1 MSTKFSLLAL
11 SFVLLCLAQTHAQQD
26 PACEYPQVNILS
38 DADPIYPSWTPI
50 APCANDKTLWDPS
63 VLWDDYAQLYRLF
76 FTRWNGCTQHM
87 HIYTTESTDGL
98 IWDGELHDIH
108 DPTKEPSWGQGIM
121 NNFETTSAIQINDS
135 TFYVYF
141 LGYTHANRVDRIGLI
156 ISTDYGQTYTPYY
169 KNPVLK
175 PTQSWETSA
184 VGVKEPS
191 VIYDSTDSLFKMWY
205 NVTTYTK
212 ITRVG
217 YATSP
222 DGKNWTKYPDNPVFL
237 PLTEKIGEEWPGE
250 VNHVNVVQDPVYGY
264 HLFYAN
270 HFAIFQAYS
279 TDGIDWT
286 REPGYYPQVMYEYDS
301 AYQPCEG
308 CPWIFDSLD
317 AYGSPSMIFKDNGE
331 AFLFL
336 MRTIPGAYGYGKN
349 PPGVTGPGGMM
360 LGLAT
365 GICFTPVSVNPSEEK
380 TIGIQI
386 FPNPAAKHVTIN
398 IQNSFAT
405 SADMILRD
413 IFGRTI
419 LSVTQFTLPHFLN
432 IEELQSG
439 VYFIEL
445 RTDHPGY
452 FKGKLIVE

>member
-1 MSTKFSLLAL
+1 MKSFFFASGIFLLITL
-11 SFVLLCLAQTHAQQD
+11 QIRAQQE
-26 PACEYPQVNILS
+26 PACRYPQVDILS
-38 DADPIYPSWTPI
+38 GADPIYPSWTPI

-63 VLWDDYAQLYRLF
+63 VLWDDYAQVYRLF

-87 HIYTTESTDGL
+87 HIYTTESADGL
-98 IWDGELHDIH
+98 TWDGELHDIH

-121 NNFETTSAIQINDS
+121 NNFETTSAIQLNDS

-141 LGYTHANRVDRIGLI
+141 LGYTHINRVDRIGLI
-156 ISTDYGQTYTPYY
+156 ISTDYGQTYSPYY

-175 PTQSWETSA
+175 PTQAWETSA
-184 VGVKEPS
+184 IGVKEPS
-191 VIYDSTDSLFKMWY
+191 VIYDATDSLFKMWY

-212 ITRVG
+212 ITSVG

-237 PLTEKIGEEWPGE
+237 PLTERIGEEWPGE

-279 TDGIDWT
+279 PDGIEWT
-286 REPGYYPQVMYEYDS
+286 REPGYYPQIMYHYDS
-301 AYQPCEG
+301 AYRPCPT
-308 CPWIFDSLD
+308 CPWVFDSLD

-331 AFLFL
+331 AFMFL

-349 PPGVTGPGGMM
+349 PPGVIGPGGMM

-365 GICFTPVSVNPSEEK
+365 GICFTPVGTNTPEEK
-380 TIGIQI
+380 PRKLTIY
-386 FPNPAAKHVTIN
+386 PNPAGTYFN
-398 IQNSFAT
+398 IGFPGEAPDGFSIT
-405 SADMILRD
+405 LRD
-413 IFGRTI
+413 VFGNRVLEKHG
-419 LSVTQFTLPHFLN
+419 LSPPVSLSTGSIPT
-432 IEELQSG
+432 G
-439 VYFIEL
+439 VYLYEIQTNNNRRFSGRLVIKRL
-445 RTDHPGY
+445 
-452 FKGKLIVE
+452 